1 MRALPPAVRPLALVA
16 FANGAAEAAF
26 LPLVPAITSDLA
38 LSGAA
43 VGALFAATTLAV
55 LASAMPAA
63 QLAARSGSR
72 LLLSVAAVL
81 TPVGL
86 MLMAVAPSLGFLFAG
101 RVVFGIG
108 FAGFWSIGPAI
119 AAARVPGTRGTAIVL
134 AASGVGWLV
143 GPAVSGALAATW
155 GWRVPL
161 AAVALG
167 LAPTVLPLVRE
178 AGGGRVARPVPLR
191 ESIVILSTSRRAGW
205 AAVISALLGV
215 ATGAI
220 GVLVPT
226 VLSANGVSA
235 AGIGAAI
242 AASSAVWVLAASASG
257 RIRRRVD
264 VRLAAFAVAALALAW
279 ALPSASLSSAAVVGF
294 LLVAAASRALL
305 GTLLYPLAVAAT
317 DGEAG
322 AAALSGLV
330 NVAWAVPALVMP
342 VLVGVALEQGA
353 ARIVPAAVC
362 LLAAL
367 VAGGMLSSTWRAA
380 PA

>member
-1 MRALPPAVRPLALVA
+1 
-16 FANGAAEAAF
+16 
-26 LPLVPAITSDLA
+26 VPAITSDLA

-119 AAARVPGTRGTAIVL
+119 AAARVTGTRGTAIVL